1 MEVPRNGS
9 IVVSGTRDRA
19 ERVVGRGQRRVN
31 QTDLER

>member
-1 MEVPRNGS
+1 MKWEHCGE
-9 IVVSGTRDRA
+9 GTRDGA

>member
-1 MEVPRNGS
+1 MKWERCGEGP
-9 IVVSGTRDRA
+9 RDRA